1 MIRHG
6 KAGESRYVVA
16 GRVGAVHGSARQVW
30 KGENMNWKQKWDELD
45 KVWSV
50 PEETPIPEG
59 AEISEET
66 FDRILQESEEE
77 DDR

>member
-6 KAGESRYVVA
+6 KAGEVRNGVA

-30 KGENMNWKQKWDELD
+30 KGESMDWKVTWNELD
-45 KVWSV
+45 EVWSV
-50 PEETPIPEG
+50 PDDAHKPED
-59 AEISEET
+59 AEISEDI
-66 FDRILQESEEE
+66 FDRIREELD